1 MESFPSDI
9 NPSVYSVEWSK
20 LFVDCI
26 YGSQPA
32 IYGPPAG
39 HNWSNSNLLTSINRA
54 ITFYGARSSNFLSTC
69 IDHQKKTGEKAAGEW
84 GRYLWVIIPYKWSYV
99 DGNKMNVTFHHSDC
113 YNIWTTGKAVCD
125 QRLRGGPPTKLQPI
139 YLGPKPAQYFEETG
153 PPHQGPQGPPHWGPQ
168 DPPVAVFRPRPPTC

>member
-26 YGSQPA
+26 YGPQPA

-54 ITFYGARSSNFLSTC
+54 ITFTTPRSSNFLSTC
-69 IDHQKKTGEKAAGEW
+69 IDHQKKAGEKAAGEW
-84 GRYLWVIIPYKWSYV
+84 GRYLCAPCRRLSLIKWSYI
-99 DGNKMNVTFHHSDC
+99 DG
-113 YNIWTTGKAVCD
+113 I
-125 QRLRGGPPTKLQPI
+125 
-139 YLGPKPAQYFEETG
+139 
-153 PPHQGPQGPPHWGPQ
+153 
-168 DPPVAVFRPRPPTC
+168 

>member
-26 YGSQPA
+26 YGPQPA

-54 ITFYGARSSNFLSTC
+54 ITFYGRNPLIFSPTAAAQLKKVVKKQRGSADAIST
-69 IDHQKKTGEKAAGEW
+69 
-84 GRYLWVIIPYKWSYV
+84 L
-99 DGNKMNVTFHHSDC
+99 F
-113 YNIWTTGKAVCD
+113 
-125 QRLRGGPPTKLQPI
+125 TK
-139 YLGPKPAQYFEETG
+139 
-153 PPHQGPQGPPHWGPQ
+153 
-168 DPPVAVFRPRPPTC
+168 D

>member
-26 YGSQPA
+26 YAPQPA

-69 IDHQKKTGEKAAGEW
+69 IDHRKKNRWK
-84 GRYLWVIIPYKWSYV
+84 S
-99 DGNKMNVTFHHSDC
+99 
-113 YNIWTTGKAVCD
+113 
-125 QRLRGGPPTKLQPI
+125 RGGVGTLSMDPL
-139 YLGPKPAQYFEETG
+139 PAEIMS
-153 PPHQGPQGPPHWGPQ
+153 
-168 DPPVAVFRPRPPTC
+168 

>member
-26 YGSQPA
+26 YGPQPV

-54 ITFYGARSSNFLSTC
+54 TITFYGRNPLIFS
-69 IDHQKKTGEKAAGEW
+69 
-84 GRYLWVIIPYKWSYV
+84 
-99 DGNKMNVTFHHSDC
+99 
-113 YNIWTTGKAVCD
+113 
-125 QRLRGGPPTKLQPI
+125 
-139 YLGPKPAQYFEETG
+139 
-153 PPHQGPQGPPHWGPQ
+153 
-168 DPPVAVFRPRPPTC
+168 PVAVEGLKKQVKKQRGSEDAIYELFSKDYLL